1 MIYTVQ
7 ENLRGAISL
16 TDLLEQQFVL
26 LWYKII
32 YWKRLWNMLHR
43 LLTHVCLLFTVLLFM
58 SRCSSPPGPPC
69 SLLTSCSSW
78 SCCYLKS
85 RLVARVETPARL
97 TMAECP
103 PCPRPFWAHQPLP
116 AWSPAWPRPSRVSSW
131 VAWAWSHSQTLS
143 LEHRCLG
150 TSWIC
155 TDSIS
160 SSTT

>member
-1 MIYTVQ
+1 MKAAGIRHKYDIHGPGEAHDLFHRSSCAQ
-7 ENLRGAISL
+7 SL
-16 TDLLEQQFVL
+16 HPSDIKLAPLKYATSPVDTDV
-26 LWYKII
+26 YG
-32 YWKRLWNMLHR
+32 NMS
-43 LLTHVCLLFTVLLFM
+43 CL
-58 SRCSSPPGPPC
+58 SSPPAPPC

-85 RLVARVETPARL
+85 RLVARVETPARP

-103 PCPRPFWAHQPLP
+103 PCPRPFWLHQPLP
-116 AWSPAWPRPSRVSSW
+116 ARSPAWLRPSRVSSW
-131 VAWAWSHSQTLS
+131 VAWVCSRSQTLG
-143 LEHRCLG
+143 LECRCLG